1 MEPAPVI
8 PIRRAW
14 ADALLDA
21 ALELPPEE
29 RDAFLESRCAS
40 HPDLKTEV
48 LQLLTAHDT
57 PAPILDGCVA
67 RLLPEVID
75 AGDDGSNEPS
85 AGDAIGPWRIVRQ
98 IGRGGMGTVFLV
110 ERNDGQFAQTAAL
123 KLLRVG
129 LDSEE
134 ITRRFERERQI
145 VASLTHASI
154 ARLLDG
160 GRTPGGL
167 PYFVMECV
175 EGRAIDRDC
184 DERRLTIDQRLAT
197 FEQVC
202 GAVQYA
208 HAQLVVHR
216 DVKPSN
222 ILVTQ
227 DGEVKLL
234 DFGIARI
241 LEPPREGSADATGPI
256 ATILTPDYA
265 SPEQV
270 RGDPVATSSDVYQ
283 LGLLLYEL
291 LTGDRAQRVQ
301 GQSSRDLERAI
312 CEETPL
318 RPSDRA
324 RSATDTVC
332 EVRRVGRGALVRKL
346 HGDLD
351 TIVMVALRKEADR
364 RYRSVA
370 DLRDDVR
377 RYARGLP
384 VRARGDRLPYR
395 ARKFAGRHRVAL
407 GFAAALLLTIL
418 IVTPMVA
425 AQRMRATQEQ
435 QRARQME
442 EVLERLFALPNPHFP
457 PGPSSTA
464 EFVEHAT
471 VIVRSELRG
480 QPASEARLLNVL
492 GRVYI
497 WLGRYDDSLALLQEG
512 LLIRERE
519 FGPDSSEV
527 ADSCDWL
534 AQTLHYRG
542 RYADAERMLR
552 RAAAIRRNRL
562 GPNATQT
569 LETALELG
577 DLLHSRGELAA
588 ADDIVRDALGRLR
601 ATGTHGDLLG
611 RGLQYHGNILRDEGR
626 LDESAAAFREAIGV
640 YRSLSGQLNPQ
651 AAIAELYYGR
661 VLIRQRNYAEA
672 ERRLLSAQHDIRTIY
687 GGDHPVTVTALRE
700 LGYLRT
706 EQGRYDE
713 ALRLLEESRRLALAL
728 LGPGHPQIARTA
740 VHQAEAERRRGH
752 AAAAVSIAEEALD
765 LFAQLDLSEHP
776 SAIDARITLGQ
787 ALLALGHSDRARI
800 ELQAAYAAASRKF
813 VGGDDR
819 IARARAALDAA
830 SVP

>member
-1 MEPAPVI
+1 
-8 PIRRAW
+8 
-14 ADALLDA
+14 LLDA
-21 ALELPPEE
+21 ALERPPEE
-29 RDAFLESRCAS
+29 RDAFLESRCAN
-40 HPDLKTEV
+40 HPDLKSEV
-48 LQLLTAHDT
+48 LQLLAALDT
-57 PAPILDGCVA
+57 PAPMLDGCVA

-75 AGDDGSNEPS
+75 AGDDGANEPA

-129 LDSEE
+129 LDSEQ

-160 GRTPGGL
+160 GRTPDGR
-167 PYFVMECV
+167 PYFVMEHV
-175 EGRAIDRDC
+175 EGRAIDHDC

-222 ILVTQ
+222 ILVTE

-241 LEPPREGSADATGPI
+241 MEPPREGSADATGPV

-291 LTGDRAQRVQ
+291 LTGERAQRVA

-312 CEETPL
+312 CDETPL
-318 RPSDRA
+318 RPSDRV
-324 RSATDTVC
+324 RSATDAVC
-332 EVRRVGRGALVRKL
+332 EARRLGRRALVRKL
-346 HGDLD
+346 RGDLD

-384 VRARGDRLPYR
+384 IRARGDNLPYR
-395 ARKFAGRHRVAL
+395 ARKFVARRRVAL
-407 GFAAALLLTIL
+407 GLVTALLLTIL
-418 IVTPMVA
+418 IVAPMIA
-425 AQRMRATQEQ
+425 AQRMRATAEQ

-442 EVLERLFALPNPHFP
+442 DVLERVFALPNPHLL

-471 VIVRSELRG
+471 GIVRSELRG
-480 QPASEARLLNVL
+480 QPASEARLLSVL
-492 GRVYI
+492 GRVYS
-497 WLGRYDDSLALLQEG
+497 WLGRYDDSLKLLDEG
-512 LLIRERE
+512 LSIRERE
-519 FGPDSSEV
+519 FGLNSSEV
-527 ADSCDWL
+527 ADSCEWL

-542 RYADAERMLR
+542 RYADAERTLR
-552 RAAAIRRNRL
+552 RAAAIRRDRL
-562 GPNATQT
+562 GPDATQT
-569 LETALELG
+569 LDTALELG
-577 DLLHSRGELAA
+577 DLLHSRGELAT
-588 ADDIVRDALGRLR
+588 ADDIVRDALARLR
-601 ATGTHGDLLG
+601 AAGRHGELLA
-611 RGLQYHGNILRDEGR
+611 RGLQYYGNILRDQGR
-626 LDESAAAFREAIGV
+626 LDESGAAFREAIGV
-640 YRSLSGQLNPQ
+640 FRGLFGQVSQQ
-651 AAIAELYYGR
+651 AAVAELYYGR

-672 ERRLLSAQHDIRTIY
+672 ERRLLSAQRDIRTIY
-687 GGDHPVTVTALRE
+687 DGDHPVTVTAFRE

-713 ALRLLEESRRLALAL
+713 ALTLLDESRRLAVTL

-752 AAAAVSIAEEALD
+752 AAAAVSMAEEALD
-765 LFAQLDLSEHP
+765 LFARLDLSEHP

-787 ALLALGHSDRARI
+787 ALFALGHSDRARV
-800 ELQAAYAAASRKF
+800 ELKAAYAAASRKF
-813 VGGDDR
+813 VAGDER
-819 IARARAALDAA
+819 IARARAAI
-830 SVP
+830 SP